1 MAAYKGNDGVVTVGS
16 SGVVT
21 NVRSFSIEASAA
33 TAETTTM
40 GVSAA
45 THVSTIT
52 SWSGS
57 VDVYWD
63 PADTDGQVALSAGTA
78 VTIKFAVDGTAT
90 GTTFYTG
97 SAIVTGHNRS
107 SSFDGIVEA
116 SISLQGTGALTP
128 GTVS

>member
-1 MAAYKGNDGVVTVGS
+1 MAAYKGNDGVVTVGA

-21 NVRSFSIEASAA
+21 NVRSFSIDASAA

-45 THVSTIT
+45 THVGTIT

-63 PADTDGQVALSAGTA
+63 PEDTDGQVALSPGSE
-78 VTIKFAVDGTAT
+78 VTIKFAVDGTGS
-90 GTTFYTG
+90 GTTYYTG
-97 SAIVTGHNRS
+97 DAIVTGHNRS

-128 GTVS
+128 GSV